1 MEDPYW
7 LESTTMVH
15 SAAHSDGQCFISP
28 VVVHQITHYTQDLH
42 HNIPCDWVIHN
53 SPSGYMDH
61 DGWHKSMSHFKFMC
75 CSSPLNHKVLFYG
88 VDDSHFGDRELDIIH
103 IHNIQFFIFKAGD
116 YVNDH
121 PTIIVQTWSSI
132 IIMVMKEWTGWD
144 TMEPSSLHRPTWII
158 SLLKHGKIYNYHLR
172 KSTRNIS
179 MGHISPLLP
188 TRYWHQPPSLSCWY
202 SIVKQIE
209 SGWYWTYSKGQYCAY
224 TYGISQENWPN
235 GHPEREGKV

>member
-1 MEDPYW
+1 
-7 LESTTMVH
+7 MVH

-121 PTIIVQTWSSI
+121 PNNNCPNMKLNNYYGNERMNWMRHNGTLKFTPAHMNYFLVETW
-132 IIMVMKEWTGWD
+132 ED
-144 TMEPSSLHRPTWII
+144 L
-158 SLLKHGKIYNYHLR
+158 
-172 KSTRNIS
+172 
-179 MGHISPLLP
+179 
-188 TRYWHQPPSLSCWY
+188 
-202 SIVKQIE
+202 
-209 SGWYWTYSKGQYCAY
+209 
-224 TYGISQENWPN
+224 
-235 GHPEREGKV
+235 